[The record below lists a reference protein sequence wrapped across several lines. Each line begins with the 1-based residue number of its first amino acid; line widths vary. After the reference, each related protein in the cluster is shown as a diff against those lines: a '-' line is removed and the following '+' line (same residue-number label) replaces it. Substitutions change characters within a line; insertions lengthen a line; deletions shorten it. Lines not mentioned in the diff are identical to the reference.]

1 MGFQSQRLLE
11 LIRSF
16 PPIQTANM
24 LKNRVVA
31 VVMNKDVP
39 WTLEPWHVRVS
50 LRKMGVYI
58 REQDIK
64 LPEAKITGPN
74 LDIQNKEFEVVIKV
88 SDQETANVRCRIHHW
103 STDVRER
110 LPYVQAHWN
119 NEADKLFGDA
129 STTTPGQTVSA
140 S

>member
-1 MGFQSQRLLE
+1 
-11 LIRSF
+11 
-16 PPIQTANM
+16 M
-24 LKNRVVA
+24 LRNRVVA

-64 LPEAKITGPN
+64 MPAVKISGPN
-74 LDIQNKEFEVVIKV
+74 LDIQNKEFEVEIKV
-88 SDQETANVRCRIHHW
+88 SDQEKATVKCRIHHW

-110 LPYVQAHWN
+110 LPYVFEHWKETGDTLLGESKS
-119 NEADKLFGDA
+119 EASVPSSG
-129 STTTPGQTVSA
+129 
-140 S
+140 